1 MKKLRSVLLFLCIGG
16 IFFLPLNFVKADS
29 AVSVTSNVGISFH
42 GKNPEVPNSSSNSSG
57 NDGEVVSHK
66 ENDLPAL
73 NSARDRSFKFFG
85 VLALM
90 LALFGTLKSRNVAN

>member
-42 GKNPEVPNSSSNSSG
+42 GKNPEVPNSNSSG

-85 VLALM
+85 VLALI
-90 LALFGTLKSRNVAN
+90 LALVGTLKSRNVAN